1 MPYEIFNRS
10 RSVPIKMDKEALLPF
25 LFKEL
30 RRSITIANIANKLT
44 YTPFLKKALR
54 WLMYRYRASL
64 IL

>member
-30 RRSITIANIANKLT
+30 RRSITIANKLT
-44 YTPFLKKALR
+44 YTPFPKKSTAVANVPLP
-54 WLMYRYRASL
+54 S
-64 IL
+64 IFDFVG

>member
-1 MPYEIFNRS
+1 MPYGIFNRS

-44 YTPFLKKALR
+44 YTPFLKKAL
-54 WLMYRYRASL
+54 
-64 IL
+64 